1 MGSAR
6 FHRAHERCAQARAM
20 PVHVEQPAAMWRK
33 QPTVQR
39 APVEIGLPSSTQ
51 SITQFSRD
59 RISPVEHCTA
69 LHRTAPHCTAL
80 HRTAA
85 CAQSGAVE
93 CNDGTQSVYVAVRP
107 EERNRIGLGCTTHSG
122 GSHRLS

>member
-39 APVEIGLPSSTQ
+39 APVEIGLPSNVQ
-51 SITQFSRD
+51 SLSLVAN
-59 RISPVEHCTA
+59 RISAVEHCTA
-69 LHRTAPHCTAL
+69 M